1 MKSVIDIDDIVIRTN
16 EVVSTDMDDETVM
29 MSIDKGMYYGL
40 DTIATRIWELIEKP
54 LAVSDL
60 CNILL
65 SEFEVDRDNCQRDVL
80 RFLNEMQNDELIK
93 VVDGM
98 DQ

>member
-1 MKSVIDIDDIVIRTN
+1 MKPAINGDEVIVRTK
-16 EVVSTDMDDETVM
+16 EVVSTDLDGETVM

-40 DTIATRIWELIEKP
+40 DIIATRIWELIEKP
-54 LAVSDL
+54 LSVSAL

-65 SEFEVDRDNCQRDVL
+65 REFEVDRDLCQQDVH
-80 RFLNEMQNDELIK
+80 RFLSELKDDDLIK
-93 VVDGM
+93 VVDGP